1 MLYLL
6 FGGAA
11 RKERV
16 EVVVEKKHET
26 REKMVSGKNW
36 QTLES
41 FFIFPDTHTY
51 SHKDLFRK
59 KVVIYST
66 GVKSG
71 DIFGKL
77 L

>member
-1 MLYLL
+1 
-6 FGGAA
+6 
-11 RKERV
+11 
-16 EVVVEKKHET
+16 
-26 REKMVSGKNW
+26 MVSSKNW

-59 KVVIYST
+59 KGVFMLSVFVLQGLYST
-66 GVKSG
+66 GVEG
-71 DIFGKL
+71 CDIFGKL